1 MNCCNWK
8 LHREKYDEDVF
19 PDNEV
24 SDELQNC
31 SFECTISRKSRA
43 KEGPSKESVPPP
55 QQATNDIV
63 QLDVYN
69 RFISIKDPDFKSKV
83 RKCMEEEVKE
93 RAYLTLLD
101 PKRSK
106 PAGDKA
112 ILSLAKKEFSNQV
125 SIAKPA
131 WLLPLLGIAMKSV
144 GLLKCGSIQ
153 ATCFLIKPCEII
165 TNYHVF
171 REIENQW
178 RLSAPSQHNKIK
190 VTFDYLRDDE
200 STNQVWVEV
209 DEERFRRTTISSPKL
224 DYITLAL
231 KNHET
236 LADRQPLGPFVR
248 RSVPR
253 DGLVTIIGHPKGRPK
268 LEETCVVVP
277 HHLWRSELQKR
288 YQSGRHPPPGFD
300 VGLHMCKKEIM
311 STNYDHRLP
320 YDTSLFKGAS
330 GSPVFNMD
338 GHVIGLH
345 TQGYRLNEKSVYVME
360 FGVTFAGIF
369 DDIKHRFGED
379 VAKWFFP
386 NID

>member
-131 WLLPLLGIAMKSV
+131 
-144 GLLKCGSIQ
+144 
-153 ATCFLIKPCEII
+153 
-165 TNYHVF
+165 
-171 REIENQW
+171 
-178 RLSAPSQHNKIK
+178 
-190 VTFDYLRDDE
+190 
-200 STNQVWVEV
+200 
-209 DEERFRRTTISSPKL
+209 
-224 DYITLAL
+224 
-231 KNHET
+231 
-236 LADRQPLGPFVR
+236 
-248 RSVPR
+248 
-253 DGLVTIIGHPKGRPK
+253 
-268 LEETCVVVP
+268 
-277 HHLWRSELQKR
+277 
-288 YQSGRHPPPGFD
+288 
-300 VGLHMCKKEIM
+300 
-311 STNYDHRLP
+311 
-320 YDTSLFKGAS
+320 
-330 GSPVFNMD
+330 
-338 GHVIGLH
+338 
-345 TQGYRLNEKSVYVME
+345 
-360 FGVTFAGIF
+360 
-369 DDIKHRFGED
+369 
-379 VAKWFFP
+379 
-386 NID
+386 